1 MRIRSKF
8 LSLTKETYPHGSEGP
23 LVKFLP
29 KGYKKDLAGNYFVEI
44 GDKYSTMFT
53 CHLDTASQEKSK
65 VKHVFEKDYIKTD
78 GKTILGADDKA
89 GMVVLLNMIEH
100 KVPGLYYFFLG
111 EERGCVGS
119 SAIVKYFDY
128 PNIKKCVSFD
138 RRGTTSIITEQFA
151 GVCCSDEFANDLA
164 SKLNS
169 AGFNLKLSPDPTGL
183 VTDSMVFMD
192 KIPECTNISVGYYDE
207 HKKTER
213 QDINYL
219 ARLCKS
225 VVKIDW
231 ESLVVKRD
239 PKTALYDYYSTYTKP
254 KVAKVNTKSEF
265 VYKDMDLKQESELIK
280 SALKR
285 MGYIADYV
293 WWDGYQCYVDDNGFR
308 EYIGN
313 RSQLSD
319 FVPGLSRKYAKIH
332 S

>member
-8 LSLTKETYPHGSEGP
+8 LRLTKETYPHGTEGP

-29 KGYKKDLAGNYFVEI
+29 NGYKKDMAGNYFVEI

-65 VKHVFEKDYIKTD
+65 VNHVFEKDYIKTD

-89 GMVVLLNMIEH
+89 GMVVLLYMIEN
-100 KVPGLYYFFLG
+100 KIPGLYYFFLG
-111 EERGCVGS
+111 EERGCIGS
-119 SAIVKYFDY
+119 NAIVRYFDY

-164 SKLNS
+164 NKLNS
-169 AGFNLKLSPDPTGL
+169 AGFGLKLSPDPTGM
-183 VTDSMVFMD
+183 VTDSMVFID

-207 HKKTER
+207 HKKTEK

-225 VVKIDW
+225 VVRIDW

-239 PKTALYDYYSTYTKP
+239 PNSTIYDCSIYTEQKFTRVKTE
-254 KVAKVNTKSEF
+254 V

-280 SALKR
+280 SSLKK
-285 MGYIADYV
+285 MGYVADYV
-293 WWDGYQCYVDDNGFR
+293 WWDGYQCYVDDNGFK

-319 FVPGLSRKYAKIH
+319 FVPCLSRKYEKIH